1 MMNFIDKPRKE
12 YVLLMLE
19 ILNLSDGKLD
29 LLDICNI
36 KGFKLINYI
45 DLYEKLI
52 KSKHIKIKK

>member
-1 MMNFIDKPRKE
+1 
-12 YVLLMLE
+12 MLE